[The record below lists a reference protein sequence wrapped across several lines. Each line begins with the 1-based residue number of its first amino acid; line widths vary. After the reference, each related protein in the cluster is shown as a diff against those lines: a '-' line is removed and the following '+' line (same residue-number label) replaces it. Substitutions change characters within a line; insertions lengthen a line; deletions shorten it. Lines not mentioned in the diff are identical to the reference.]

1 MEQMARPIPPPPQ
14 KKMPSIVA
22 REIETF
28 GHETFAQFLPFDS
41 DGALTKRGPLK
52 RPWRRV
58 ADCPT
63 ELFGDNLKHAVS
75 KLMDASDAAQIKHT
89 RQALRAAADF
99 QIQQLQQE
107 IAHRRHMIVF
117 QDEQEILLQAQVD
130 RIVDDAESYRE
141 DADCLEEFDPH
152 THLCES

>member
-1 MEQMARPIPPPPQ
+1 MEQMAQPIPPLSQ

-28 GHETFAQFLPFDS
+28 GNQTFAQFLPFDS

-63 ELFGDNLKHAVS
+63 ELGDNLKDAVS
-75 KLMDASDAAQIKHT
+75 KLMDASDAVQVKHT

-107 IAHRRHMIVF
+107 IAHRRHLIVF
-117 QDEQEILLQAQVD
+117 
-130 RIVDDAESYRE
+130 
-141 DADCLEEFDPH
+141 
-152 THLCES
+152 

>member
-1 MEQMARPIPPPPQ
+1 MKQMARTIPPPPQ

-22 REIETF
+22 RKIETF

-41 DGALTKRGPLK
+41 DGALTKHGLLK

-63 ELFGDNLKHAVS
+63 ELGDNLKDAVS

-89 RQALRAAADF
+89 QQA
-99 QIQQLQQE
+99 
-107 IAHRRHMIVF
+107 
-117 QDEQEILLQAQVD
+117 
-130 RIVDDAESYRE
+130 
-141 DADCLEEFDPH
+141 
-152 THLCES
+152 